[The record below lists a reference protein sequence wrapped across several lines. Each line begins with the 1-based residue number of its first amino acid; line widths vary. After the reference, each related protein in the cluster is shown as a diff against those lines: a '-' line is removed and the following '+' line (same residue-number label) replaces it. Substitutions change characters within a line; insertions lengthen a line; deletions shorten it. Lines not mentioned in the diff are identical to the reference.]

1 VWTKGR
7 DVEGDER
14 ACGGGL
20 GQGISSVAKRCMEE
34 DLIILIAL
42 LIRRHWKTSS
52 AFRAAYRTARERFIG
67 PEK

>member
-20 GQGISSVAKRCMEE
+20 GQGISSVAKRCMEG

-42 LIRRHWKTSS
+42 LIRRKTSS

>member
-1 VWTKGR
+1 M
-7 DVEGDER
+7 EG
-14 ACGGGL
+14 
-20 GQGISSVAKRCMEE
+20 